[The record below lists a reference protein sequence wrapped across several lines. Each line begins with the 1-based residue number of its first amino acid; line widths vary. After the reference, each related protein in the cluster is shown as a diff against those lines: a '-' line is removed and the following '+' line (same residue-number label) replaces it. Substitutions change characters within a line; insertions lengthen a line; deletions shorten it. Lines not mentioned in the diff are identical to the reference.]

1 YKKLTSYI
9 VIYGRSINELEEN
22 ITSLKRFDNL
32 FQLKLLD
39 KEYIKKIL
47 YLLNNTGGIEIYE
60 DKKEN
65 G

>member
-1 YKKLTSYI
+1 
-9 VIYGRSINELEEN
+9 RSINELEEN

-39 KEYIKKIL
+39 KEYVKKIL